1 MLSKRISIENTDLTS
16 GELLTDIHITQT
28 YTASNNTRTE
38 VWYPTEASCFN
49 NSGKTVVL
57 VFLSSGELS
66 DYQADVTNRDG
77 IVVPDQQ
84 SFVLPLAPNS
94 MYLNVVADDTL
105 SAKLEI
111 SVFNYQK
118 LYA

>member
-16 GELLTDIHITQT
+16 GELLTDIHITKT
-28 YTASNNTRTE
+28 FSASNNTRE
-38 VWYPTEASCFN
+38 DVWYPTAVSCFN
-49 NSGKTVVL
+49 NSGKTISL
-57 VFLSSGELS
+57 VFLSSGELTE
-66 DYQADVTNRDG
+66 YQADATNRDG

-84 SFVLPLAPNS
+84 WFQSDLAPNW
-94 MYLNVVADDTL
+94 MYLNVLADDTL

-118 LYA
+118 LY